1 MLDTQEMS
9 SFDLD
14 VGRIPPA
21 IIHLPNANCLFV
33 PQDNAVEIWE
43 VSMTSSDMIF
53 KTEALTT
60 SIIIRRMESSNYSRD
75 K

>member
-9 SFDLD
+9 FFDLD

-21 IIHLPNANCLFV
+21 IIHLPNADRLFV
-33 PQDNAVEIWE
+33 PQDDTVEIWE
-43 VSMTSSDMIF
+43 VSITSSDMIF
-53 KTEALTT
+53 KTKALTT
-60 SIIIRRMESSNYSRD
+60 SIIIRRMESSNYSGD